1 MPVAAVLIL
10 VLAIHCPDGAGHA
23 ALTQSEIPADEYAV
37 YDAVIANMFADN
49 KVTFDFGG
57 EVVVKLLMV
66 VDHTVPYPFSTVSSR
81 SDTGVTEDWR
91 ANFPG
96 IVRQTVDEYSAK
108 NKQPS
113 MLKRLFH
120 LRVDYVLVSAE
131 EEAKRRATA
140 RYDNQWHAAD
150 GRVSLSRVGFDRD
163 HRQALVYMS
172 FYCGALC
179 GHGFFLFLTKTGSE
193 WRVDK
198 KFQVWI
204 S

>member
-1 MPVAAVLIL
+1 MSVATVLIL
-10 VLAIHCPDGAGHA
+10 ILAIHCPDGAGHA
-23 ALTQSEIPADEYAV
+23 ALGQSEIPADEYAV
-37 YDAVIANMFADN
+37 YDAVIANMFADK

-57 EVVVKLLMV
+57 EVTVKLLMV
-66 VDHTVPYPFSTVSSR
+66 VDRTVAYPFSTVSSR
-81 SDTGVTEDWR
+81 SQTGVTS
-91 ANFPG
+91 
-96 IVRQTVDEYSAK
+96 V
-108 NKQPS
+108 
-113 MLKRLFH
+113 LKRLFH
-120 LRVDYVLVSAE
+120 LSVDYVLVSAE
-131 EEAKRRATA
+131 QEAKRRDTA
-140 RYDNQWHAAD
+140 RYDNQWHAGD

>member
-1 MPVAAVLIL
+1 MSVAAVLIL
-10 VLAIHCPDGAGHA
+10 ILAIHCPDGASHA

-37 YDAVIANMFADN
+37 FDAVITNMFADN

-57 EVVVKLLMV
+57 EVTVKLLMV
-66 VDHTVPYPFSTVSSR
+66 VDHTVAYPFSTVSSR
-81 SDTGVTEDWR
+81 SQTGITEDWR

-96 IVRQTVDEYSAK
+96 IVQQTVDEYSAK
-108 NKQPS
+108 NQQPS
-113 MLKRLFH
+113 VLKRLFH
-120 LRVDYVLVSAE
+120 LSVDYVLVSAE
-131 EEAKRRATA
+131 KEAKRRETA
-140 RYDNQWHAAD
+140 RYDNQWHAGD